1 MSARF
6 AGRVALVAG
15 AGDGICRAA
24 AVAFAREGAR
34 VMVAGPDP
42 EELAGTLKLIREA
55 GGEADSVVAD
65 MTRGGSAAAAGMVAA
80 AVERFGAL
88 DIAFNNAT
96 VTGPNSNV
104 ADIAEDVWADT
115 LAANLTGV
123 FRAMKHEL
131 AHMESCGRGVI
142 VNTACN
148 MASSGRLVGMSAY
161 AASKAALSA
170 LTRTAAHEYIGK
182 GIRINAISPGPAHEA
197 GPGHADGATA
207 AEVAETVV
215 WLCSD
220 EASFVVGHD
229 MVLDKKTVV

>member
-1 MSARF
+1 MSERF
-6 AGRVALVAG
+6 AGKVALVAG
-15 AGDGICRAA
+15 TGDGICQEA
-24 AVAFAREGAR
+24 AVAFARAGAR

-42 EELAGTLKLIREA
+42 EELAGTLKLIRDA
-55 GGEADSVVAD
+55 GGEADSVAAD
-65 MTRGGSAAAAGMVAA
+65 ITRGGSAAAAGMVAA
-80 AVERFGAL
+80 AVKRFGAL

-104 ADIAEDVWADT
+104 ADIAEDVWADI

-123 FRAMKHEL
+123 FMAMKHEL
-131 AHMESCGRGVI
+131 AHMESRGRGVI

-170 LTRTAAHEYIGK
+170 LTRTAAHEYKGK
-182 GIRINAISPGPAHEA
+182 GIRINAISPGPAHEEGA
-197 GPGHADGATA
+197 NLADGATA

-220 EASFVVGHD
+220 EASFVIGHD
-229 MVLDKKTVV
+229 MVLDKKFVV